1 MPGRQEGFRAYKP
14 GFGIK
19 LKLGLDGL
27 ANLSIIRTS
36 SGADRTK
43 NLLLINK
50 LDDSVSEEEVSMKLI
65 ESGEKRQLTAGCN
78 AVEFASR

>member
-1 MPGRQEGFRAYKP
+1 MN
-14 GFGIK
+14 
-19 LKLGLDGL
+19 LGVDGL

-36 SGADRTK
+36 SDAGRTK

-50 LDDSVSEEEVSMKLI
+50 LDGSVSEEGVSMKLI
-65 ESGEKRQLTAGCN
+65 ESGEKRWLTAGCN

>member
-1 MPGRQEGFRAYKP
+1 MPGWEEGFRAYYA
-14 GFGIK
+14 GFGVK
-19 LKLGLDGL
+19 RELGVDGL
-27 ANLSIIRTS
+27 SNLSIIRTS

-43 NLLLINK
+43 NSLIINE
-50 LDDSVSEEEVSMKLI
+50 LDGSVGSEGVSMRLI

>member
-1 MPGRQEGFRAYKP
+1 MQIFEA
-14 GFGIK
+14 K
-19 LKLGLDGL
+19 LELGLDGL

-36 SGADRTK
+36 SDADRTK

-50 LDDSVSEEEVSMKLI
+50 LESSVSEEEVSMKLI

>member
-1 MPGRQEGFRAYKP
+1 MLWGRSQKFQQKRE
-14 GFGIK
+14 
-19 LKLGLDGL
+19 LGVDGL
-27 ANLSIIRTS
+27 SNISIIRTS

-43 NLLLINK
+43 NSLIINE
-50 LDDSVSEEEVSMKLI
+50 LDDSVGVEEASMKLI